1 MVMRKASINIAHLG
15 QTLTTADFFEAMP
28 GLPKPTVYS
37 RIRQLITS
45 GEIKRVGRGVYE
57 RSDKAEFTVEITSQM
72 ENIAKELSSQLPYID
87 MCVWDLSPIN
97 SLAQHLIN
105 FNLCVVDVDHE
116 AIEAVFEIL
125 RDTNERVLTTKRM
138 FDALA
143 DYDGYILVRKL
154 VTDSPLTKKDDVTVP
169 TLEKLLVDLACD
181 KEFSLFQG
189 YEIEHIFANACA
201 QYVVNKNRLLRYAGR
216 KNRRERIEQLLTNN
230 SSTN

>member
-1 MVMRKASINIAHLG
+1 MRTATINIAQFGH
-15 QTLTTADFFEAMP
+15 TLTTTDFFEAMP

-57 RSDKAEFTVEITSQM
+57 RSTKAEFTIEVTSQM
-72 ENIAKELSSQLPYID
+72 ENIAKSLFSQFPYIEF
-87 MCVWDLSPIN
+87 CVWDLSPIN

-105 FNLCVVDVDHE
+105 FNLCVVDVDRD
-116 AIEAVFEIL
+116 AIEAVYENL
-125 RDTNERVLTTKRM
+125 RESNERVLTTKRM
-138 FDALA
+138 FDGLA

-154 VTDSPLTKKDDVTVP
+154 VTDSPLAKKVDVPTP

-189 YEIEHIFANACA
+189 YEIEHIFANAFA

-216 KNRRERIEQLLTNN
+216 KNHRERIEQLLINN
-230 SSTN
+230 SSIN